1 MSKKNS
7 KSVIK
12 ALTKEK
18 DYEKC
23 LLLIL
28 AIIAI
33 ILGILSLTGVLKF
46 TDDKIMKVDYW
57 IIALLLIGFGMMSL
71 VISLKPLII
80 SYKNHKKV
88 LKPVHQQ
95 IIDLY
100 KNNELSKMF
109 ISYNYVYNECTIN
122 DDKSLMIIFMPNSS
136 VYLFLDINDD
146 SYTISFEFTDEFF
159 DNLTEEKKSDFDTII
174 DNVKVILERTPPELA
189 ADIYRHGIYLTGGAS
204 QLRGLKELIENAEIK
219 TISGLEFIK
228 GKIFKKQRGELN
240 GRRR

>member
-1 MSKKNS
+1 MI
-7 KSVIK
+7 V
-12 ALTKEK
+12 A
-18 DYEKC
+18 
-23 LLLIL
+23 
-28 AIIAI
+28 
-33 ILGILSLTGVLKF
+33 LSLTGVLKF

-146 SYTISFEFTDEFF
+146 SYTISFEFTNEFF

-174 DNVKVILERTPPELA
+174 DKYENISLVTYDLTINTKLETIFDNIRVFVDNNL
-189 ADIYRHGIYLTGGAS
+189 D
-204 QLRGLKELIENAEIK
+204 QIK
-219 TISGLEFIK
+219 NSF
-228 GKIFKKQRGELN
+228 
-240 GRRR
+240 

>member
-18 DYEKC
+18 DYEKY

-57 IIALLLIGFGMMSL
+57 IIALLLIGFGMISL

-122 DDKSLMIIFMPNSS
+122 DDKSLMIIFMPNPS

-174 DNVKVILERTPPELA
+174 DKYENISLVTYDLTINTKLETIFDNIRVFVDNNL
-189 ADIYRHGIYLTGGAS
+189 D
-204 QLRGLKELIENAEIK
+204 QIK
-219 TISGLEFIK
+219 NSF
-228 GKIFKKQRGELN
+228 
-240 GRRR
+240 

>member
-174 DNVKVILERTPPELA
+174 DKYENISLVTYDLTINTKLETIFDNIRVFVDNNL
-189 ADIYRHGIYLTGGAS
+189 D
-204 QLRGLKELIENAEIK
+204 QIK
-219 TISGLEFIK
+219 NSF
-228 GKIFKKQRGELN
+228 
-240 GRRR
+240 